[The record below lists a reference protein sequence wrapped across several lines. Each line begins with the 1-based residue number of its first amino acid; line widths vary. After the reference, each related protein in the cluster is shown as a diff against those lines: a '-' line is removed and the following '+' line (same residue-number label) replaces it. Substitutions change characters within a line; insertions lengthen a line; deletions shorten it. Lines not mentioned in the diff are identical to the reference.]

1 MQSHNQHQDKPHP
14 SLKLYLGIGAILT
27 IVTLIEVLVFYLSI
41 PGGILVSL
49 FIVLSLAK
57 FALVVLFFMHLR
69 YDHRIFGTLFTG
81 SLLLAMGIGVA
92 FLTLFGNFDIG
103 DPNVAAIS
111 PTPTPHSL
119 MLAGPSSAQPPNNGQ
134 YDGPVTGAEV
144 FINKG
149 CGGCH
154 IVEGMAGAVGV
165 VGPGLNGLLDRAS
178 QRLVGYTSQEY
189 IRESIENPSA
199 YVVEG
204 FAAVMPELRGQM
216 TNEEFEALVE
226 FLIELD

>member
-1 MQSHNQHQDKPHP
+1 MQSHNQHEEKPHP
-14 SLKLYLGIGAILT
+14 SLKLYLGVGTILT
-27 IVTLIEVLVFYLSI
+27 IVTIIEVAVFYLSI
-41 PGGILVSL
+41 PGAVLASL

-57 FALVVLFFMHLR
+57 FALVVLYFMHLR
-69 YDHRIFGTLFTG
+69 YDHRIFGSLFTG
-81 SLLLAMGIGVA
+81 SLLLAMGVGLA
-92 FLTLFGNFDIG
+92 FLLLFSNFDIG
-103 DPNVAAIS
+103 DPNVSAIS

-119 MLAGPSSAQPPNNGQ
+119 MLYDPSAVQTVDTGQ
-134 YDGPVTGAEV
+134 SDVPVTGSGV

-154 IVEGMAGAVGV
+154 VVEGMTGAIGM
-165 VGPGLNGLLDRAS
+165 VGPGLNGLLDRSS
-178 QRLVGYTSQEY
+178 QRISGYSSEEY

-216 TNEEFEALVE
+216 TNEEFEALIT
-226 FLIELD
+226 FLLELD